1 LSGVT
6 SWHTG
11 ENFSLGEGDQADL
24 GNTFDTERPNYAPNA
39 PGCNNNPYA
48 NQSVSQWINLNCFTA
63 STYGTVGNNGRNNLL
78 APGYA
83 ETDIGLTK
91 NTRINERL
99 TLQFRAEIF
108 NIFNHPNFSVPGI
121 FGTGPTIINAGTSC
135 GPTTT
140 YGSAAATASG
150 APLVRVVNLSKE
162 FAAGST
168 GIIGGKK
175 LSIKAVAGVNLE
187 IQPGE
192 TLGLVGESGSGKS
205 TLGRLILKL
214 LEPTEGA
221 VYFDGRDLST
231 LGRAELRTLRQQMQ
245 LVFQDPYASLNPRMR
260 VRSIVGEGIEIHNLA
275 RGSEKERRIAELL
288 AMVGMSADAMD
299 RLPHEFSG
307 GQRQRIGIARAL
319 AVNPRFLVLDE
330 PVSALDVSI
339 QAQIINL
346 LQDLQEKLKLTYLFI
361 AHDLRVVEHI
371 SNRVAIM
378 YLGKI
383 VEIASR
389 DEIYLNPR
397 HPYTRALLS
406 AIPTIDTTNK
416 PERIKLPGEMPSPMN
431 PPSGCAFHPR
441 CPYAKDVC
449 TNVEPKLESGRGGH
463 AVACHV
469 FPAP

>member
-1 LSGVT
+1 MSPA
-6 SWHTG
+6 S
-11 ENFSLGEGDQADL
+11 
-24 GNTFDTERPNYAPNA
+24 APE
-39 PGCNNNPYA
+39 P
-48 NQSVSQWINLNCFTA
+48 TA
-63 STYGTVGNNGRNNLL
+63 SAG
-78 APGYA
+78 
-83 ETDIGLTK
+83 
-91 NTRINERL
+91 
-99 TLQFRAEIF
+99 
-108 NIFNHPNFSVPGI
+108 GI
-121 FGTGPTIINAGTSC
+121 T
-135 GPTTT
+135 
-140 YGSAAATASG
+140 AATSSG
-150 APLVRVVNLSKE
+150 RALVRVERLSKE
-162 FAAGST
+162 FPAGST
-168 GIIGGKK
+168 GIIGGTK
-175 LSIKAVAGVNLE
+175 LSIKAVAGINLE
-187 IQPGE
+187 IEAGE

-214 LEPTEGA
+214 LEPTEGT

-231 LGRAELRTLRQQMQ
+231 LGRAELRMLRRQMQ

-260 VRSIVGEGIEIHNLA
+260 VRAIVGEGIDIHKLA
-275 RGSEKERRIAELL
+275 RGREKEARIAELL
-288 AMVGMSADAMD
+288 AMVGMGADSMD

-346 LQDLQEKLKLTYLFI
+346 LQDLQERLKLTYLFI

-406 AIPTIDTTNK
+406 AIPTIDAAHK

-431 PPSGCAFHPR
+431 PPPGCAFHPR
-441 CPYAKDVC
+441 CPYAKDIC
-449 TNVEPKLESGRGGH
+449 STVEPKLETGPGGH

>member
-1 LSGVT
+1 MSPA
-6 SWHTG
+6 SAS
-11 ENFSLGEGDQADL
+11 SLGASTTTQ
-24 GNTFDTERPNYAPNA
+24 A
-39 PGCNNNPYA
+39 PG
-48 NQSVSQWINLNCFTA
+48 
-63 STYGTVGNNGRNNLL
+63 
-78 APGYA
+78 
-83 ETDIGLTK
+83 
-91 NTRINERL
+91 
-99 TLQFRAEIF
+99 
-108 NIFNHPNFSVPGI
+108 
-121 FGTGPTIINAGTSC
+121 AG
-135 GPTTT
+135 
-140 YGSAAATASG
+140 AA
-150 APLVRVVNLSKE
+150 LVRVENLSKE
-162 FAAGST
+162 FPAGTT
-168 GIIGGKK
+168 GIIGGTR
-175 LSIKAVAGVNLE
+175 LTVKAVQNVNVE
-187 IQPGE
+187 ISPGE

-214 LEPTEGA
+214 LEPTEGK
-221 VYFDGRDLST
+221 VFFDGRDLST
-231 LGRAELRTLRQQMQ
+231 LGRAELRALRREMQ

-260 VRSIVGEGIEIHNLA
+260 VRSIVGEGIEIHKLA
-275 RGSEKERRIAELL
+275 RGREKENRIVELL
-288 AMVGMSADAMD
+288 GMVGMGSDGMN
-299 RLPHEFSG
+299 RFPHEFSG

-346 LQDLQEKLKLTYLFI
+346 LQDLQEKLNLTYLFI

-389 DEIYLNPR
+389 DEIYLRPH

-406 AIPTIDTTNK
+406 AIPTVDTEHK

-449 TNVEPKLESGRGGH
+449 RTLEPKLETGRGGH